1 MKDRKHLWGKTSVWS
16 PPPGILRKS
25 NRTVN
30 KVMSTHTRISLWVK
44 VRGGERN
51 INLPFRFGFF
61 GETEEGGG
69 GKGGERRLLRA
80 KGKRHAAKT
89 NYDAKKEGRRG
100 GCLINLNSKQ

>member
-1 MKDRKHLWGKTSVWS
+1 MKDRKHLWGKTSSWS

-44 VRGGERN
+44 EKGWRN

-69 GKGGERRLLRA
+69 GGGGGGERRLLRA

-89 NYDAKKEGRRG
+89 NYDAKKREGG
-100 GCLINLNSKQ
+100 GA